1 MKTILKIL
9 LLSGLIAL
17 MALSCAQNN
26 TVSPN
31 PPKSD
36 TITVATF
43 PNQIGDR
50 WTYSVFDSTT
60 LKTQTV
66 LVKIIGDTV
75 FSNNEKFK
83 IWEYFY
89 PDKRDTAYV
98 NIVGDTVNFNF
109 KSGFYNTKYTFPLYV
124 GKSWLSGKSGST
136 HSSTVEK
143 IESLTVPAGTFKD
156 CYQIKTTIAGY
167 NYVLI
172 TENWFMPKIG
182 FIQHHINKRSF
193 GPADIQIWKLVN
205 YNLVNQN

>member
-1 MKTILKIL
+1 M
-9 LLSGLIAL
+9 
-17 MALSCAQNN
+17 LSCRRENPIL
-26 TVSPN
+26 PN
-31 PPKSD
+31 PPSYD
-36 TITVATF
+36 TIVADTF